1 MKKLILFSLLFV
13 KACSLI
19 LGQKIVNETYSLPEN
34 GKVSLNLKFADS
46 IRVTS
51 WDRDEI
57 QIKVLITINSGKL
70 NDAFTMRVDKQAGG
84 LSIVTDFDK
93 DKIKE
98 GRGEDC
104 KEYVRYVNRN
114 GENYTIH
121 SGKGTYWDNG
131 NVVCSDIY
139 FEIKAPNK
147 IDLRLE
153 SIAGNIEIQG
163 FAGKL
168 FAKTISG
175 FVDLTWRANK
185 GADLE
190 MKTITGDVFS
200 NFDVILENK
209 KKNPP
214 IGYQLRG
221 KINGGGVPIHLE
233 SISGNIYL
241 RKAN

>member
-1 MKKLILFSLLFV
+1 MRKLILFSLLFV

-19 LGQKIVNETYSLPEN
+19 LGQKIVNETYPLPKS

-46 IRVTS
+46 IRVTA

-70 NDAFTMRVDKQAGG
+70 NDAFTMLVDKDGG
-84 LSIVTDFDK
+84 ELSIVTDFDK

-98 GRGEDC
+98 GRSEDC
-104 KEYVRYVNRN
+104 KEYVRYINRH
-114 GENYTIH
+114 GENYAIH

-175 FVDLTWRANK
+175 FVDLAWAASR

-190 MKTITGDVFS
+190 MKTIAGEVFS
-200 NFDVILENK
+200 NFDVALENQ
-209 KKNPP
+209 KKNSPV
-214 IGYQLRG
+214 GYLLKG
-221 KINGGGVPIHLE
+221 KINGGGVPVHLE